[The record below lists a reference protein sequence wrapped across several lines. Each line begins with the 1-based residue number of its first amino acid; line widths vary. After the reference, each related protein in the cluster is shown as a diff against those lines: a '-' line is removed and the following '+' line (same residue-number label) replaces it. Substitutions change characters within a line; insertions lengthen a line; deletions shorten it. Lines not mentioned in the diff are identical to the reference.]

1 MKRGV
6 KEQLLAMGFTKDAFS
21 VIVNETTVSTTDPE
35 TIEVHYNS
43 LFSVASYIQTRVLI
57 EVSGRSMT
65 EPVENINIK
74 SLVAAT
80 FPNVPYADT
89 EFTVRAVSP
98 KRTFLEKAFLLH
110 EELHRA
116 EELMRVE
123 RMSRHLYDL
132 EKLMDTTMA
141 AEALADMEFYNSVIE
156 HRRLFIGLNGFEYDT
171 LQPATI
177 DFVPP
182 ASVLRNWEDDYVKMQ
197 NSMIQGISLPFA
209 ELIARLKLLNDRFK
223 SLP

>member
-21 VIVNETTVSTTDPE
+21 VIVNETTVSNTDPE